1 MPRRP
6 CFLIVEPEP
15 AEALSAR
22 KLVIETAKYNV
33 ITAYS
38 GDEALRALD
47 KFPNVDG
54 VVIHSEM
61 KDVPVEQ
68 IARAAKEQKHERQ
81 VILLQTTDG
90 KRLRNADHHISSHEP
105 GELVDLLRT
114 LYGDPRRLAA

>member
-1 MPRRP
+1 MQRRP

-15 AEALSAR
+15 AEALSSR

-38 GDEALRALD
+38 GKEALRSLEQ
-47 KFPNVDG
+47 FPNVDG

-68 IARAAKEQKHERQ
+68 IAHAAKEQKHDRE
-81 VILLQTTDG
+81 VILLHTTDG
-90 KRLRNADHHISSHEP
+90 KRCKDADHHVSSHEP
-105 GELVDLLRT
+105 GELVDLLRS